1 MRLAVF
7 SPLPPVKSGIADYT
21 VELLTELGS
30 RHPVEVFVASHD
42 ELARWPAGH
51 AAFTVRTAH
60 DFVWA
65 AARTPFDV
73 VVYQMGNAWC
83 HDYIWPYL
91 FAYPGVVVLHDG
103 HLHHARAWSL
113 LRRRRQ
119 ADYRAELAF
128 NHPGLPPDAA
138 EVGLSG
144 FAGPVYY
151 HWPMLRAVVESAR
164 MTIVHNPRLAAEL
177 AGTYA
182 PARVEAV
189 PMGVAEPLATHEQ
202 TTAARRRC
210 GAGPDTVLVTAFGA
224 ITAEKR
230 IEPLL
235 HACAVA
241 RRYSPDLRLALVGQA
256 MPHFDAA
263 GLARQLGVGDALAMP
278 GYVGEDELPAF
289 LAASDIVASLRW
301 PSARETSASWLRAL
315 AAGRATIVTELAQQV
330 DVPTLDPRSWTVAH
344 AEPALRAPAPVAVGI
359 DILDEQHSL
368 TLALKRLVTD
378 QELRQRLGEAA
389 RAHWHSRH
397 AVGRMAD
404 QYESLLAAA
413 ASTPPPDVR
422 LPAHLRP
429 DPGAYARTLID
440 RIPGVRLTWSTPE
453 PP

>member
-30 RHPVEVFVASHD
+30 RHQIDVFVASRD
-42 ELARWPAGH
+42 ERARWPAR
-51 AAFTVRTAH
+51 AAFTVRPAH
-60 DFVWA
+60 DFVWT

-103 HLHHARAWSL
+103 QLHHARAWSL
-113 LRRRRQ
+113 LRRGRQ

-144 FAGPVYY
+144 FAGPIYY

-164 MTIVHNPRLAAEL
+164 LTIVHNPRLAAEL
-177 AGTYA
+177 AEAYA

-189 PMGVAEPLATHEQ
+189 PMGVAEPVATAEQ
-202 TTAARRRC
+202 TAAARRRC
-210 GAGPDTVLVTAFGA
+210 AAGPGTVLVTAFGA

-235 HACAVA
+235 RACAVA
-241 RRYSPDLRLALVGQA
+241 RRYFPDLRFALVGQA
-256 MPHFDAA
+256 MPHFDAPA
-263 GLARQLGVGDALAMP
+263 LAEQLGLRDALVTP
-278 GYVGEDELPAF
+278 GYVSDEELPAF
-289 LAASDIVASLRW
+289 LSASDIVASLRW

-315 AAGRATIVTELAQQV
+315 AAGRATIITELAQQV

-344 AEPALRAPAPVAVGI
+344 AEPVLRAPAPVAVGI
-359 DILDEQHSL
+359 DVLDELHSL
-368 TLALKRLVTD
+368 TLALKRLVADPT
-378 QELRQRLGEAA
+378 LRQRLGEAA
-389 RAHWHSRH
+389 RLHWRSRYT
-397 AVGRMAD
+397 VGRMAD
-404 QYESLLAAA
+404 QYESLLVAA

-422 LPAHLRP
+422 LPGHLRP
-429 DPGAYARTLID
+429 DPAAFARTLID
-440 RIPGVRLTWSTPE
+440 GIPGVRLTWSAPA

>member
-21 VELLTELGS
+21 VELLAELGA
-30 RHPVEVFVASHD
+30 RHQVDVFVASHD
-42 ELARWPAGH
+42 ELTRWPARR
-51 AAFTVRTAH
+51 AAFQVRTAH

-113 LRRRRQ
+113 LRRGRQ

-128 NHPGLPPDAA
+128 NHPELPPGAA

-164 MTIVHNPRLAAEL
+164 VTIVHNPRLAADL
-177 AGTYA
+177 AGTFA
-182 PARVEAV
+182 RARVEAV
-189 PMGVAEPLATHEQ
+189 PMGVAEPVATPEQ
-202 TTAARRRC
+202 TAAARRRC
-210 GAGPDTVLVTAFGA
+210 GAGPGTVLVSAFGA
-224 ITAEKR
+224 ITPEKR

-235 HACAVA
+235 RACAVA
-241 RRYSPDLRLALVGQA
+241 RRYCPDLRLALVGQA

-263 GLARQLGVGDALAMP
+263 GLAQQLGVGDALAMP
-278 GYVGEDELPAF
+278 GYVSDEELPAF

-330 DVPTLDPRSWTVAH
+330 DIPTLDPRSWTVAH
-344 AEPALRAPAPVAVGI
+344 AEPVLRPPAPVAVGI

-368 TLALKRLVTD
+368 TRALKRLAAD
-378 QELRQRLGEAA
+378 RALRQRLGEGA
-389 RAHWHSRH
+389 RAHWRSRH
-397 AVGRMAD
+397 TLGRMAD
-404 QYESLLAAA
+404 RYESVLVAAA
-413 ASTPPPDVR
+413 KTPPPDVR
-422 LPAHLRP
+422 LPGHLRP
-429 DPGAYARTLID
+429 DPGAFAQTLID
-440 RIPGVRLTWSTPE
+440 DIPGVRLTWPAPE
-453 PP
+453 SP

>member
-7 SPLPPVKSGIADYT
+7 SPLPPVKSGIADYSA
-21 VELLTELGS
+21 ELLGQLGQ
-30 RHPVEVFVASHD
+30 RHQVEVFAASGD
-42 ELARWPAGH
+42 ELARWPAGR
-51 AAFTVRTAH
+51 AAFTVRAAH

-73 VVYQMGNAWC
+73 VMYQMGNAWC
-83 HDYIWPYL
+83 HDYTWPYL

-119 ADYRAELAF
+119 SDYRAELAF
-128 NHPGLPPDAA
+128 NHPELPPDAA

-151 HWPMLRAVVESAR
+151 HWPMLRAVIASAR

-177 AGTYA
+177 AETYA

-189 PMGVAEPLATHEQ
+189 PMGVADGAATAEQ
-202 TTAARRRC
+202 TAAARRRC
-210 GAGPDTVLVTAFGA
+210 GAGPETVLISAFGA
-224 ITAEKR
+224 ITPEKR

-235 HACAVA
+235 RACAVA
-241 RRYSPDLRLALVGQA
+241 RRYCHHLRLALVGQA
-256 MPHFDAA
+256 MPHLDAA
-263 GLARQLGVGDALAMP
+263 GLAGQLGVGDALVMP
-278 GYVGEDELPAF
+278 GYVSEEELPAF
-289 LAASDIVASLRW
+289 LAASDVVAALRW

-330 DVPTLDPRSWTVAH
+330 DIPTLDPRSWTVAH
-344 AEPALRAPAPVAVGI
+344 AEPVVRAPAPVAVGI

-378 QELRQRLGEAA
+378 QGLRQRLGEAA
-389 RAHWHSRH
+389 QAHWRSRH
-397 AVGRMAD
+397 TVGRMAD
-404 QYESLLAAA
+404 QYESLLIAA
-413 ASTPPPDVR
+413 ASTLPPDVR
-422 LPAHLRP
+422 LPGHLRP
-429 DPGAYARTLID
+429 DPGAFARTLID
-440 RIPGVRLTWSTPE
+440 SIPGVRLTWSAPE
-453 PP
+453 PS